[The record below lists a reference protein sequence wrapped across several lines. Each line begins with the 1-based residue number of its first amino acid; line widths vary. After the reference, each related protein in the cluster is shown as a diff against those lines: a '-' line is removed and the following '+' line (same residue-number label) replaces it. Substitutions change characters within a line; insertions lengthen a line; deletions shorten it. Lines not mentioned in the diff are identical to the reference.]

1 MFISKN
7 PTKEEIFDNLI
18 YQQKATQL
26 SLLKRSNPNFKQ
38 SSGKKAADTSTDRR
52 ITRTRSTGDGTSNPD
67 DVKSELFVSDDSEIE
82 PVVKKRKDSAF
93 DSMLELKL
101 MDENKTKRAAI
112 ILKKI
117 FDSNTVS
124 ISEENN
130 VLHIEDEPQ
139 GAKVTYFLYNLQ
151 LSTKKIDVQKYS
163 KILSELDIVAH
174 LVNNTHAK
182 KVLDEFYSEEEEEQ
196 PTRKQKKQQQK
207 QPRGRSETKE
217 KSAKPKVDESKKKTD
232 EDTSRKDLA
241 FYR

>member
-1 MFISKN
+1 M
-7 PTKEEIFDNLI
+7 
-18 YQQKATQL
+18 
-26 SLLKRSNPNFKQ
+26 
-38 SSGKKAADTSTDRR
+38 
-52 ITRTRSTGDGTSNPD
+52 
-67 DVKSELFVSDDSEIE
+67 SDDSEIE

-93 DSMLELKL
+93 DSIMLELKL
-101 MDENKTKRAAI
+101 MDENETKRAAI

-130 VLHIEDEPQ
+130 VLHIEPQ
-139 GAKVTYFLYNLQ
+139 GVKVTNFLYNLQ
-151 LSTKKIDVQKYS
+151 QPNKKIDAQKYS
-163 KILSELDIVAH
+163 KILSELDIAAH
-174 LVNNTHAK
+174 LVYNTHAK

-232 EDTSRKDLA
+232 EDTSRKDWA